1 MIADRLLVER
11 QNRQFKILSDRI
23 RGRIKSVS
31 FFADILSS
39 LFDRKL
45 TLAGRIKDDNK
56 PIEELCYAL
65 LSSRGDV
72 SGMTLAQLILDRYA
86 SFDEAGK
93 LSWFLLLSNDMDVP
107 TETAIAAIKAYHTKP
122 SIKAY
127 EIMIEAVEPARL
139 QLIRRL
145 NQTQDATAK
154 LVKMREDLIR
164 FLPNHPQLGKLNV
177 DFKHLFASW
186 FNRGF
191 LVLRPISW
199 SSPAHILEKIITYES
214 VHEIENWDDLRRRLE
229 PDDRRCFAFFHPAI
243 PDEPLIFVEVA
254 LTEGTPDSIQKILFE
269 GRDVIG
275 ADKANTAAFYSISNC
290 QAGLAGI
297 SFGNSLIKTV
307 VQHLHRELPQI
318 RNFVTLSPIPGL
330 VKWLNETGLFDANAD
345 SETQMKLAA
354 SYLLNSKNYNGQPRD
369 AVARFHLNNGALVAA
384 VHANADTSKNGM
396 AQSCGVMVN
405 YRYDLSRISEHHE
418 AFANKQTVVSER
430 SVKALAAEVE
440 LAESTF

>member
-1 MIADRLLVER
+1 M
-11 QNRQFKILSDRI
+11 N
-23 RGRIKSVS
+23 
-31 FFADILSS
+31 FFADLLSS
-39 LFDRKL
+39 LFERKL
-45 TLAGRIKDDNK
+45 SLTRRVEDDNK
-56 PIEELCYAL
+56 PIEELCKAL

-86 SFDEAGK
+86 IFDEASK
-93 LSWFLLLSNDMDVP
+93 LSWFSLLANDMDVP
-107 TETAIAAIKAYHTKP
+107 AETAIAAIKAYHAEP
-122 SIKAY
+122 SNKAY
-127 EIMIEAVEPARL
+127 EFMIGAVEPARL

-145 NQTQDATAK
+145 NQTQDATTK
-154 LVKMREDLIR
+154 LVKMREDLIQL
-164 FLPNHPQLGKLNV
+164 LPDHPQLGKLNV

-191 LVLRPISW
+191 LVLRPINW

-214 VHEIENWDDLRRRLE
+214 VHEIENWDDLRRRLQ
-229 PDDRRCFAFFHPAI
+229 PDDRRCFAFFHPAM

-254 LTEGTPDSIQKILFE
+254 LTEGTPDSIQKILLE
-269 GRDVIG
+269 SRDVIG
-275 ADKANTAAFYSISNC
+275 ADNADTAAFYSISNC

-307 VQHLHRELPQI
+307 VQHLLRELPQI

-330 VKWLNETGLFDANAD
+330 VKWLNEKGLFDENAD
-345 SETQMKLAA
+345 SKTQIKLAA
-354 SYLLNSKNYNGQPRD
+354 SYLLNAKSENGQPRD
-369 AVARFHLNNGALVAA
+369 AVARFHLNNGALVAG
-384 VHANADTSKNGM
+384 VHANADISKNGM

-430 SVKALAAEVE
+430 SVKALAAEVD
-440 LAESTF
+440 LGDPTV